1 MIPPLPLLDEY
12 GISPEYGFLPRELPL
27 DLLPDPYYNRWET
40 VVANM
45 QALLL
50 SKRLRG
56 IVDSSPV
63 LSTSRLQHPAEW
75 RRAYMLLAFTM
86 HAYIWGGDKP
96 EEVDSLRIVHL
107 NLTDRAYRESRHQFP
122 FLSSRYPDTSKYHQ
136 LQPTLVPAYG
146 TLDPCFQTSPWTA
159 SQTSPH

>member
-1 MIPPLPLLDEY
+1 MIPSIPLLRDY
-12 GISPEYGFLPRELPL
+12 DISPEYGFLPVELPL
-27 DLLPDPYYNRWET
+27 EVLPDRYYARWET

-56 IVDSSPV
+56 LVDRMPV

-75 RRAYMLLAFTM
+75 RRAYVLLAFTL

-96 EEVDSLRIVHL
+96 EEVRLCPNGLRSSANRSLENPTACFHPVPPDMYLPRI
-107 NLTDRAYRESRHQFP
+107 
-122 FLSSRYPDTSKYHQ
+122 
-136 LQPTLVPAYG
+136 
-146 TLDPCFQTSPWTA
+146 TA
-159 SQTSPH
+159 SSDILSRVSLELQTDFPG